1 MSHFTFPILVL
12 SLAISSSAMARNPGD
27 EYYSGD
33 IFEAIEAAKKDPH
46 HYDYSGRHRYNRSTK
61 QSIDLPRLKNKEMAT
76 ETILAPT
83 QPAEAAIA
91 DSTQQDQDTKTSK
104 PEGLRQEQQMLAPTK
119 VAPTVIGPL
128 NPNANVNNE
137 STINVIV
144 R

>member
-1 MSHFTFPILVL
+1 MKTISFSFLLISIL
-12 SLAISSSAMARNPGD
+12 ISSSASARNPGD

-61 QSIDLPRLKNKEMAT
+61 QSIDLPRLKNKEMANK
-76 ETILAPT
+76 TILAPQ
-83 QPAEAAIA
+83 QPAKAAAA
-91 DSTQQDQDTKTSK
+91 DSREQDQDSK
-104 PEGLRQEQQMLAPTK
+104 DKKLNEFRQDQPILAPTK

-128 NPNANVNNE
+128 NPNANVTNE

>member
-1 MSHFTFPILVL
+1 
-12 SLAISSSAMARNPGD
+12 MARSPGD

-33 IFEAIEAAKKDPH
+33 IFEAIDAAKKDPH

-76 ETILAPT
+76 KTILAPE
-83 QPAEAAIA
+83 QPAEAAIT
-91 DSTQQDQDTKTSK
+91 DSSQQDQDSDQQKTG
-104 PEGLRQEQQMLAPTK
+104 GLRQEQQMLAPTK
-119 VAPTVIGPL
+119 IAPTIIGPL

-137 STINVIV
+137 STINVIA